1 MFPTHVR
8 ILERIHADGQRQQ
21 VYFWTT
27 IRKNRAR
34 YSPSRGMHDENV
46 PDILRQVVIVEKDPA
61 KATAQIL
68 NLGGMRK
75 FFEKLGTADEK
86 EDFQR
91 HLRKYVDMYMP
102 NCPFE
107 VNTTNRYT
115 IETQEASIT
124 ARKDIKKGEAIKYLT
139 GIQVAITK
147 QEEKDLD
154 VTRRDF
160 SIVMSSRKKT
170 PSLFLGPARFA
181 NHDCDANAKLS
192 TVGLHGM
199 QIVAT
204 KDIEV
209 GEEITVTY
217 GVDYFGEDN
226 CECLCATC
234 EKLQRNGWAQT
245 TEGGD
250 KAHEEDQN
258 TPTPEPEEVGPYSL
272 RRKRKLATQPEGSS
286 SKATSE
292 ESVERKSK
300 RRRMDTLEQTKFETK
315 APRGRKSTRQVKI
328 KLEESDSSLSKEISV
343 TAKASIAL
351 STTIKTRKSGRSRLS
366 ALRDSTDESDG
377 RSTSP
382 VSSVLSSQPCSVS
395 TAATSVDDEMII
407 VKSTPLKQTPVTLS
421 SKHRR
426 NSFTTNGTETV
437 LSRKRTIRSLG
448 VLREDVND
456 VADFQCEDKTVE
468 SSHRKKRCRL
478 RKKPHSERKPI
489 AQELEKPVE
498 TAAEKDPLQSDDV
511 TEAVISTEVTAALKR
526 QPADYTLTPLLL
538 TQKYSRWNT
547 CRTCSTDFVQADA
560 YLTRAECPRCERH
573 SKLYG
578 YAWPKT
584 DKDGK
589 WDTEERVMDHRT
601 VHRFIKPEDER
612 ELRKGR
618 LKSVKQDL
626 LRRRLSVESE
636 RQRTESEGTA
646 SPGRSGLR
654 RKKVWVSETQV
665 EVKRRKL

>member
-1 MFPTHVR
+1 MN
-8 ILERIHADGQRQQ
+8 EED
-21 VYFWTT
+21 
-27 IRKNRAR
+27 
-34 YSPSRGMHDENV
+34 V
-46 PDILRQVVIVEKDPA
+46 PNILRQAVIVEKDPA
-61 KATAQIL
+61 KAAVQIL
-68 NLGGMRK
+68 NLCGMRR
-75 FFEKLGTADEK
+75 FFEKLGSADEK
-86 EDFQR
+86 ENFQR

-124 ARKDIKKGEAIKYLT
+124 ARKDINKGEVIKYLT

-217 GVDYFGEDN
+217 GVGYFGEDN

-245 TEGGD
+245 AKDSKKEC
-250 KAHEEDQN
+250 EEDQS
-258 TPTPEPEEVGPYSL
+258 TPTPQPEEIEPYSL
-272 RRKRKLATQPEGSS
+272 RKKRKLASQPEGSS
-286 SKATSE
+286 SKVTSE
-292 ESVERKSK
+292 EEIVERKSK
-300 RRRMDTLEQTKFETK
+300 RRRADTVELAKFETK
-315 APRGRKSTRQVKI
+315 AIRGRKSTREVKI
-328 KLEESDSSLSKEISV
+328 KLEESDSSLSKEISI
-343 TAKASIAL
+343 TAKGNFAV
-351 STTIKTRKSGRSRLS
+351 STTMTTRKLGRSRLN
-366 ALRDSTDESDG
+366 ALRDSADESDG

-382 VSSVLSSQPCSVS
+382 VSSVPSSQPCSVS
-395 TAATSVDDEMII
+395 TAATSVDDESII
-407 VKSTPLKQTPVTLS
+407 LKSTPLKKTTVTMS
-421 SKHRR
+421 SKHLQD
-426 NSFTTNGTETV
+426 SFTTSRPETISSRKHAV
-437 LSRKRTIRSLG
+437 LSFGKLEENLTKVTGFQCDDKTIR
-448 VLREDVND
+448 
-456 VADFQCEDKTVE
+456 
-468 SSHRKKRCRL
+468 RKKRGRP
-478 RKKPHSERKPI
+478 RKKPRTERKSI
-489 AQELEKPVE
+489 EQELAASVE
-498 TAAEKDPLQSDDV
+498 TPAEQDPPQSEDV
-511 TEAVISTEVTAALKR
+511 TEAVISTEVAVTLKR
-526 QPADYTLTPLLL
+526 QPGDYTLTPLLL
-538 TQKYSRWNT
+538 TQKYSRWNS
-547 CRTCSTDFVQADA
+547 CHTCSADFVQADA
-560 YLTRAECPRCERH
+560 YLTRSECPRCERH

-578 YAWPKT
+578 YPWPKT
-584 DKDGK
+584 EKEGK

-601 VHRFIKPEDER
+601 VHRFIKPEEER

-654 RKKVWVSETQV
+654 RKRVWVSETRV
-665 EVKRRKL
+665 EVKRRKAVRLRTTGL

>member
-1 MFPTHVR
+1 
-8 ILERIHADGQRQQ
+8 

-34 YSPSRGMHDENV
+34 YSPSRGMHDEDIAN
-46 PDILRQVVIVEKDPA
+46 ILRQVVIVEKDPT
-61 KATAQIL
+61 KAAARIL
-68 NLGGMRK
+68 NLSGMRK
-75 FFEKLGTADEK
+75 FFEKLGSADEK
-86 EDFQR
+86 DNFQR
-91 HLRKYVDMYMP
+91 HLRKYVDIYMP

-115 IETQEASIT
+115 IETHEASIT

-192 TVGLHGM
+192 TTGLHGM

-245 TEGGD
+245 VEHGE
-250 KAHEEDQN
+250 KQHEEDKS
-258 TPTPEPEEVGPYSL
+258 TPTPQPEEIEPYSL
-272 RRKRKLATQPEGSS
+272 RRKRKLAAPLEESS

-292 ESVERKSK
+292 ETVERRSK
-300 RRRMDTLEQTKFETK
+300 RRRVDTLELTKFETK
-315 APRGRKSTRQVKI
+315 APKVRRSTREVKI
-328 KLEESDSSLSKEISV
+328 KLEGSDSSLSKKISI
-343 TAKASIAL
+343 TAKANIAT
-351 STTIKTRKSGRSRLS
+351 STITTRKLGRSRLR
-366 ALRDSTDESDG
+366 ALRDSADESDG

-382 VSSVLSSQPCSVS
+382 VSSVPSSQPCSVS
-395 TAATSVDDEMII
+395 TAATSVDDETITL
-407 VKSTPLKQTPVTLS
+407 KSAPSKQTLVTTS
-421 SKHRR
+421 SKRLQG
-426 NSFTTNGTETV
+426 SFTTSVPETI
-437 LSRKRTIRSLG
+437 LTRKHLVISLG
-448 VLREDVND
+448 EMEEDLTD
-456 VADFQCEDKTVE
+456 VADFQCDDKAMEAVRRTKRGR
-468 SSHRKKRCRL
+468 SRRKPRN
-478 RKKPHSERKPI
+478 ERKPI
-489 AQELEKPVE
+489 VREPTTSVE
-498 TAAEKDPLQSDDV
+498 TPAEQALLHPSEDV
-511 TEAVISTEVTAALKR
+511 TEAVKSTEVAVTLKR
-526 QPADYTLTPLLL
+526 QPGDYTLTPLLL

-547 CRTCSTDFVQADA
+547 CHTCSADFVQADA
-560 YLTRAECPRCERH
+560 YLTRSECPRCERH

-584 DKDGK
+584 EKEGK

-601 VHRFIKPEDER
+601 IHRFIKPEEER

-654 RKKVWVSETQV
+654 KKRVWVSETQV

>member
-1 MFPTHVR
+1 MNEEDIP
-8 ILERIHADGQRQQ
+8 
-21 VYFWTT
+21 
-27 IRKNRAR
+27 N
-34 YSPSRGMHDENV
+34 
-46 PDILRQVVIVEKDPA
+46 ILRRAVIVEKDPA
-61 KATAQIL
+61 KAAVQIL
-68 NLGGMRK
+68 NLSGMRR

-86 EDFQR
+86 ENFQR

-124 ARKDIKKGEAIKYLT
+124 ARKDIKKGEVIKYLT

-245 TEGGD
+245 AKDGE
-250 KAHEEDQN
+250 KEQEEDQS
-258 TPTPEPEEVGPYSL
+258 TPTPQPEEIEPYSL
-272 RRKRKLATQPEGSS
+272 RKKRKFAAQPERSS

-292 ESVERKSK
+292 ETVERKSK
-300 RRRMDTLEQTKFETK
+300 RRRVDTLELAKFETK
-315 APRGRKSTRQVKI
+315 TLRGRKSTREVKI
-328 KLEESDSSLSKEISV
+328 KLEESDSSLSKEISI
-343 TAKASIAL
+343 TAKANFVSS
-351 STTIKTRKSGRSRLS
+351 STITTRKLGRSRLS
-366 ALRDSTDESDG
+366 VLRDSTDESDG

-395 TAATSVDDEMII
+395 TSATSVDDETII
-407 VKSTPLKQTPVTLS
+407 LKSAPIKPTAVTMS
-421 SKHRR
+421 SKQLRD
-426 NSFTTNGTETV
+426 SFTTSRPETIFSRKHTV
-437 LSRKRTIRSLG
+437 LSFGRLRKDLTNVS
-448 VLREDVND
+448 
-456 VADFQCEDKTVE
+456 DFQCDDKATE
-468 SSHRKKRCRL
+468 AIRRKKRGRP
-478 RKKPHSERKPI
+478 RKKLRTERKPPT
-489 AQELEKPVE
+489 AQELAASVEKPDE
-498 TAAEKDPLQSDDV
+498 QDPPLSEDV
-511 TEAVISTEVTAALKR
+511 TEAVISTEVATTLKR
-526 QPADYTLTPLLL
+526 QPGDYTLTPLLL
-538 TQKYSRWNT
+538 TQKYSRWNS
-547 CRTCSTDFVQADA
+547 CRTCSADFVQADA
-560 YLTRAECPRCERH
+560 YLTRSECPRCERH

-584 DKDGK
+584 EKVGK

-601 VHRFIKPEDER
+601 VHRFIKPEEER

-626 LRRRLSVESE
+626 LKRRLSVESE

-646 SPGRSGLR
+646 SPGRRGLR

-665 EVKRRKL
+665 EIKRRRL